1 MPDKNKQGRI
11 FLLDRAK
18 AQQTGTIWL
27 SVFQEEKT
35 VRDLVS
41 GTNLTNPGGF
51 SIDEGGSVA
60 TFNGAQQQNIAFV
73 VPVLNNTIIAARV
86 KATAAQAA
94 NPGAAFGIYASS
106 GVQSGFGVGFDTANS
121 VGCTYIDN
129 SAAGTLARSA
139 GSLNNWYTVF
149 VQHLDNR
156 STYAWI
162 NGKPATT
169 GQGSAHSSTF
179 STINEISI
187 GAQHR
192 SSGFLRQFKGNI
204 EWAAILNLPVG
215 ANNVLTD
222 DYAEYLYESN
232 YPYSLEAKPSRIFSA
247 GTSSGST
254 GTVAVTNAND
264 TSSASGATT
273 VTGSVAKSNA
283 NDTSV
288 ASGTTTILGTSAT
301 TNATDTSSAS
311 GTTTVTGTL
320 ATTNANDTVSASG
333 AVGNNVT
340 GTSSTTNAND
350 TSSASGTTTVK
361 GTVAAAN
368 VNDTSTASG
377 TTTVKGTSATTNA
390 NDTATA
396 NGVAGIISGTVAYIN
411 ANDTVTASGIAGTIS
426 GTVAYTNAN
435 DIATASGTT
444 PETNR
449 YSGGYEQEYT
459 KGHPWIYPISRPR
472 IEDIIPEAEPDLVEA
487 IIAAVDVAENKVD
500 AGKKNISSPI
510 GSLEKEFAVAE
521 KELKKYLKSQKQAWA
536 EEYAAVIKAETEW
549 RQARQQAWQQ
559 QIIEEDQLLILLLAA

>member
-1 MPDKNKQGRI
+1 MPAKNKEGRI

-18 AQQTGTIWL
+18 AAQTGTFWL
-27 SVFQEEKT
+27 SLFQEEKL
-35 VRDLVS
+35 VRDLVGGQDLS
-41 GTNLTNPGGF
+41 NPGGF
-51 SIDEGGSVA
+51 TINEGGSVA
-60 TFNGAQQQNIAFV
+60 TFNGAQQQNKAIVF
-73 VPVLNNTIIAARV
+73 PSGSSNIGNIIVAARI

-94 NPGAAFGIYASS
+94 NPGAAFGIAASAGGQT
-106 GVQSGFGVGFDTANS
+106 GVGVGFDASNN
-121 VGCTYIDN
+121 VGHAFLDSN
-129 SAAGTLARSA
+129 GAGLRGYSA
-139 GSLNNWYTVF
+139 GALNTYYTVF
-149 VQHLDNR
+149 AQRLSN
-156 STYAWI
+156 TNAYGWI
-162 NGKPATT
+162 NGNPATT
-169 GQGSAHSSTF
+169 SQGAAGGGV
-179 STINEISI
+179 STINELVI

-192 SSGFLRQFKGNI
+192 SAGYLRQFKGTI
-204 EWAAILNLPVG
+204 EWAALIHLPKG
-215 ANNVLTD
+215 SAAGTD
-222 DYAEYLYESN
+222 GLMSDEFAKYLYESN
-232 YPYSLEAKPSRIFSA
+232 YPYSLEAKPSRIFA
-247 GTSSGST
+247 AAAASGST

-264 TSSASGATT
+264 TSSASGTTT
-273 VTGSVAKSNA
+273 VVGTVARTNA
-283 NDTSV
+283 NDASA

-333 AVGNNVT
+333 AVGSSIT
-340 GTSSTTNAND
+340 GTVAYTNANDTLSASGTTTIVGTVSRTNAND
-350 TSSASGTTTVK
+350 TSAANGTTTVI
-361 GTVAAAN
+361 GTVSY
-368 VNDTSTASG
+368 T
-377 TTTVKGTSATTNA
+377 
-390 NDTATA
+390 
-396 NGVAGIISGTVAYIN
+396 N

-472 IEDIIPEAEPDLVEA
+472 IEDIIPDAEPDLVEA
-487 IIAAVDVAENKVD
+487 IITAVDVAENKVD

>member
-283 NDTSV
+283 NDTSA
-288 ASGTTTILGTSAT
+288 ASGTTTITGSLARTNVNDTSA
-301 TNATDTSSAS
+301 AS
-311 GTTTVTGTL
+311 GTPTVTGTL
-320 ATTNANDTVSASG
+320 ATTNANDTISASG
-333 AVGNNVT
+333 SVGNSIT
-340 GTSSTTNAND
+340 GTVAYTNANDTLSASGTTTIVGTVSRTNAND
-350 TSSASGTTTVK
+350 TSAANGTTTVI
-361 GTVAAAN
+361 GTVSY
-368 VNDTSTASG
+368 T
-377 TTTVKGTSATTNA
+377 
-390 NDTATA
+390 
-396 NGVAGIISGTVAYIN
+396 N

>member
-1 MPDKNKQGRI
+1 MSNLILPQKWASQPQVPVTLDKSHPFYSRCLGLYHPANNNNRIANPSRSISSVGVGDTFLRTSSQHITIPLVRPISLTNKGATLIGIVNSADITNSQAAFALTEGVSHFSVLFRGDI
-11 FLLDRAK
+11 AYDPISAASWNAGASSFRQFSGAPYLSGVNYVVAITTDASGNFNVYINGVLSGGYYPN
-18 AQQTGTIWL
+18 TGTIPSVNL
-27 SVFQEEKT
+27 TKLEIAASNGTGDYLTGSVF
-35 VRDLVS
+35 
-41 GTNLTNPGGF
+41 F
-51 SIDEGGSVA
+51 
-60 TFNGAQQQNIAFV
+60 
-73 VPVLNNTIIAARV
+73 
-86 KATAAQAA
+86 ATAFEGALSASEIKALSA
-94 NPGAAFGIYASS
+94 NPWQI
-106 GVQSGFGVGFDTANS
+106 
-121 VGCTYIDN
+121 
-129 SAAGTLARSA
+129 
-139 GSLNNWYTVF
+139 
-149 VQHLDNR
+149 
-156 STYAWI
+156 
-162 NGKPATT
+162 
-169 GQGSAHSSTF
+169 
-179 STINEISI
+179 
-187 GAQHR
+187 
-192 SSGFLRQFKGNI
+192 FK
-204 EWAAILNLPVG
+204 APQR
-215 ANNVLTD
+215 
-222 DYAEYLYESN
+222 
-232 YPYSLEAKPSRIFSA
+232 RIWVA

-264 TSSASGATT
+264 TSSASGTTT

-283 NDTSV
+283 NDTSA
-288 ASGTTTILGTSAT
+288 ASGTTTITGALARTNVNDTSA
-301 TNATDTSSAS
+301 AS
-311 GTTTVTGTL
+311 GTTTVIGTLAKTNANDTSAASGTTTVVGTL

-396 NGVAGIISGTVAYIN
+396 NGVAGIISGTVAY
-411 ANDTVTASGIAGTIS
+411 
-426 GTVAYTNAN
+426 TNAN

-472 IEDIIPEAEPDLVEA
+472 IEDIIPDAEPDLVEA